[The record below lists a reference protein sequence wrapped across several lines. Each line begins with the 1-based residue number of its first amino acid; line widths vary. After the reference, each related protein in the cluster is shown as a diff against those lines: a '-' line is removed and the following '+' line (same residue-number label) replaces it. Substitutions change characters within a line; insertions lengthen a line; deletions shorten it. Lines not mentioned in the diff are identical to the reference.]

1 MTLEPTDA
9 EQKLIA
15 AVRGGRVADY
25 SSGDPAQDDPTG
37 GGVWHGAR
45 TIRSEIICHT
55 VQQNGRCKCG
65 ASEWPHCIELNLK
78 PCFVAGGKHNFAAD
92 NICQDRGNALGTWR
106 RMKRFQED
114 AMI

>member
-37 GGVWHGAR
+37 GRAWHGER
-45 TIRSEIICHT
+45 PIRSEIICHT

-65 ASEWPHCIELNLK
+65 ASEWPHRIELNLK

-92 NICQDRGNALGTWR
+92 NICQDRGNALGAWR